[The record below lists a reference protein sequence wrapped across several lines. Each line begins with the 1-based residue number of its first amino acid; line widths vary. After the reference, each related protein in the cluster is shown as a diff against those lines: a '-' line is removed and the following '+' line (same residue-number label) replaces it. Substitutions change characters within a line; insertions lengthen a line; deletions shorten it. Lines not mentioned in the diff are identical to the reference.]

1 MTVFNVAVVAILSY
15 LLGSVPFSIIT
26 GRLWKGIDVREYGSK
41 NAGVTNVYRVVG
53 ALPAIMVLI
62 LDAAKGAAAVL
73 LLTRISFDPVAMN
86 PIDLKLLAGIFVIV
100 GHVFPIFANFKGG
113 KGIATGLGALGSIIP
128 VEVGLALALFVLI
141 VAATRYVSL
150 GSLCAA
156 SFVLVALIVEKCYF
170 GNEVP
175 ATLLMATLFLTAF
188 LFFNHRSNIKRLL
201 RGNEN
206 RLGRHKTDA
215 DTGTNARPEVGDR

>member
-1 MTVFNVAVVAILSY
+1 MTVFNIAVVAILSY

-53 ALPAIMVLI
+53 ALPAAVVLI

-73 LLTRISFDPVAMN
+73 LLTRISFQPLDIN
-86 PIDLKLLAGIFVIV
+86 PIDLKLLAGILVIV

-113 KGIATGLGALGSIIP
+113 KGIATGLGALVSIIP
-128 VEVGLALALFVLI
+128 VEVGLALALFILI

-156 SFVLVALIVEKCYF
+156 SFVLVALLFEKYYLAR
-170 GNEVP
+170 EVP
-175 ATLLMATLFLTAF
+175 ATLLMAALLLAAF
-188 LFFNHRSNIKRLL
+188 LFFNHRSNIRRLL

-206 RLGRHKTDA
+206 RLGRHKTKT
-215 DTGTNARPEVGDR
+215 DTSTNTTPR